1 MRSADGAF
9 PGSADNLMRCSFP
22 SFRLLGLANARCRFV
37 PQLFISEIFR
47 QLPLCNRA
55 FTRAFQHCCCKIL
68 PGIFRLRFLWLRLT
82 TEVATGE
89 YRGYGRAGTDNE
101 RMMDGSVRKLQGR
114 PKDQRLTRCPREKL
128 LKIGEGFVRL
138 GGIRLR
144 HAQSG
149 HAITAPRN

>member
-1 MRSADGAF
+1 MQLSFVSTFGLSQCKMSFCSRALYIRSFASSRFATVL
-9 PGSADNLMRCSFP
+9 SLERSNTAVVRSFLE
-22 SFRLLGLANARCRFV
+22 SFRLC
-37 PQLFISEIFR
+37 
-47 QLPLCNRA
+47 
-55 FTRAFQHCCCKIL
+55 
-68 PGIFRLRFLWLRLT
+68 FLWLRLT

-89 YRGYGRAGTDNE
+89 YRGYGRAGTDSE

>member
-1 MRSADGAF
+1 MQNVVLFQRSFASSRVATVLSLERSNTAVVRD
-9 PGSADNLMRCSFP
+9 PSWNLSP
-22 SFRLLGLANARCRFV
+22 A
-37 PQLFISEIFR
+37 
-47 QLPLCNRA
+47 
-55 FTRAFQHCCCKIL
+55 
-68 PGIFRLRFLWLRLT
+68 FLWLRLT

-101 RMMDGSVRKLQGR
+101 GVMDGSVRKLQGR
-114 PKDQRLTRCPREKL
+114 SKDQRLTRCPREKL